1 MKRVFGIDF
10 GTTSSAVV
18 GSIIEDGEIKQI
30 KYGVGA
36 SVPVPSVVA
45 INKENGNVLTGL
57 DVKNKRDE
65 LSENH
70 EIIYSIKTYLDNGN
84 CKEIAGQEW
93 YAEDIACELFSTL
106 KNTVKNRTG
115 EDMQE
120 AVVAIPVGFSA
131 KKRACLRTAAVMA
144 GIKITSFVSEPT
156 AAFFSN
162 YDALKSG
169 NITVVFDWGGGT
181 LDVSVLK
188 NEDGNIYELSKSG
201 RNIAGDFIDLK
212 VAKHIHA
219 KVSNEK
225 GIEMRFEDM
234 PFSSQD
240 RLRVACEQ
248 AKIKLSENEESTI
261 SVLKYGEYGIIRTS
275 LNYNTFNELIKPEID
290 MAIACL
296 SEALAQAGL
305 GKANVDKVLL
315 VGGSSKLRAL
325 KERMISE
332 FEDKVY
338 IPSNPE
344 WDIGEGASLLAL
356 QGGCNFSNQSVGM
369 VISDGSYYEFLSKNT
384 PLKDWKKSFRFAITD
399 ASECAQFVFDG
410 SPDIRALQTR
420 FRTLDVPAY
429 GFLQEKIE
437 VTTSVDENLVFRLE
451 AKSDRRSRNNKM
463 EWEYENLKCYY
474 KLPSK

>member
-18 GSIIEDGEIKQI
+18 GSIIEDGDIKQI

-36 SVPVPSVVA
+36 SVPIPSVVA

-70 EIIYSIKTYLDNGN
+70 EIIYSIKTYLDNNN

-93 YAEDIACELFSTL
+93 YSEDIACELFETL
-106 KNTVKNRTG
+106 KTTVKNRTG
-115 EDMQE
+115 ENMDE

-131 KKRACLRTAAVMA
+131 KKRECLRTAAVMA

-169 NITVVFDWGGGT
+169 TITVVFDWGGGT

-212 VAKHIHA
+212 IAKHIHA
-219 KVSNEK
+219 KISNEK
-225 GIEMRFEDM
+225 NIEIRFEDM

-240 RLRVACEQ
+240 KLRLACEQ
-248 AKIKLSENEESTI
+248 AKMKLSENDETTI
-261 SVLKYGEYGIIRTS
+261 SVLKYGEYGIIRTT
-275 LNYNTFNELIKPEID
+275 LDYKTFSELIKPEID
-290 MAIACL
+290 MAMTCL
-296 SEALAQAGL
+296 SEALAQAKL
-305 GKANVDKVLL
+305 GKANVDKILL

-325 KERMISE
+325 KERMLSE
-332 FEDKVY
+332 FDNKVF
-338 IPSNPE
+338 IPNNPE

-356 QGGCNFSNQSVGM
+356 QGGSNFSNQSVGIT
-369 VISDGSYYEFLSKNT
+369 ISDGSYYEFLSENT
-384 PLKDWKKSFRFAITD
+384 PLKDWTRNFQFAITD
-399 ASECAQFVFDG
+399 SSETAQFVFAG
-410 SPDIRALQTR
+410 STDILALQTR
-420 FRTLDVPAY
+420 FKTLDIPAY
-429 GFLQEKIE
+429 GFLQEKIN

-451 AKSDRRSRNNKM
+451 AKSDRKSRNEKM
-463 EWEYENLKCYY
+463 EWKYENLKCYY
-474 KLPSK
+474 KLPHK

>member
-1 MKRVFGIDF
+1 M
-10 GTTSSAVV
+10 
-18 GSIIEDGEIKQI
+18 
-30 KYGVGA
+30 
-36 SVPVPSVVA
+36 
-45 INKENGNVLTGL
+45 
-57 DVKNKRDE
+57 
-65 LSENH
+65 
-70 EIIYSIKTYLDNGN
+70 
-84 CKEIAGQEW
+84 
-93 YAEDIACELFSTL
+93 
-106 KNTVKNRTG
+106 
-115 EDMQE
+115 
-120 AVVAIPVGFSA
+120 
-131 KKRACLRTAAVMA
+131 
-144 GIKITSFVSEPT
+144 
-156 AAFFSN
+156 
-162 YDALKSG
+162 KSG
-169 NITVVFDWGGGT
+169 SITVVFDWGGGT

-201 RNIAGDFIDLK
+201 RNIAGDFIDSK

-234 PFSSQD
+234 SFSSQD

-248 AKIKLSENEESTI
+248 AKIKLSDSEEATI

-275 LNYNTFNELIKPEID
+275 LNYVTFNELIKPEID
-290 MAIACL
+290 MAMACL

-305 GKANVDKVLL
+305 GKSNVDKVLL

-325 KERMISE
+325 KERMILE
-332 FEDKVY
+332 FEDKVF

-356 QGGCNFSNQSVGM
+356 QGGSNFSNQSVGM
-369 VISDGSYYEFLSKNT
+369 LISDGSYYEFLSNNT
-384 PLKDWKKSFRFAITD
+384 PLKNWKKDFRFAITD
-399 ASECAQFVFDG
+399 SSEYAQFVFDG
-410 SPDIRALQTR
+410 SPDIRALQSR

-437 VTTSVDENLVFRLE
+437 VTTTVDENLVFRLE
-451 AKSDRRSRNNKM
+451 AKSDRRSPTDKM